1 MDNVKL
7 TPLLIELQIIYT
19 TGALLCTVQ
28 NSNIIK
34 VKKHYT
40 LIIESAL

>member
-7 TPLLIELQIIYT
+7 TPLLIESETIAT
-19 TGALLCTVQ
+19 TQTLFCTEQ

-34 VKKHYT
+34 VKKNIT
-40 LIIESAL
+40 LL